1 MEDDTET
8 RHRKEIDDLKTKI
21 DSRDKN
27 LQYFEEQNYKLQQT
41 DEEQKKLL
49 EEKDKNYNRVQH
61 LLADTTSR
69 AREKDTE
76 NVALRQRY
84 TQLQAR
90 VMERERRINELE
102 ALEREGQEHEDTVYR
117 LRSELVQVKTQL
129 DKARAEKLS
138 LEGEHARCQEVQE
151 DMDNQQSHLH
161 ELTSILSLYQR
172 YIPYTEDMD
181 LDDLQSR
188 LEERSSKGLTSP
200 SPRSQISNKPG
211 SKHRRVVSLE
221 EELDDTENDDGYQGD
236 SLDNFE
242 SQQSGLDEIKSILS
256 MYQRFVPFTEDMDLA
271 DLQSKLERLCDEGS
285 GGANTGSLKYQRA
298 VGVQVNLGE
307 KGENSDEDDLEGGI
321 EEIGRLQ
328 SRLDEV
334 TAVLSIY
341 QRYIPRTQDMDLDDL
356 QAKLERMRD
365 DSTSASP
372 KSPRSKTPLLQDQR
386 AASRENDP
394 GDTGSEWSDSGQME
408 RETNSSSDEE
418 EGYDTDTGMKDNEV
432 ELETFDDDMDDDI
445 DKPNDDDLEQEIIK
459 TSDDELEDGITKSS
473 DDDDDDL
480 EDEIAK
486 SSDDELEDKITKS
499 DDDLE
504 DEIFNSSDDDELE
517 DEIAKSSDDDL
528 EDGLTKSS
536 DKDRVDES
544 TEVSDE
550 DKEKNTN
557 SRSNDDE
564 QNEITDPRKGDE
576 DETAEVSD
584 GIEGWDEDVESER
597 DSSAGENWTTHN
609 RTEETKA
616 ADKTT
621 VSSSERSSQ
630 TGKGSDGIVQ
640 SWSERGRT
648 DADKAGAHGVLLVQ
662 RRRDKD
668 RGRGGERRRGRSYR
682 GQWWVV
688 RWRYLVTHFLMTVV
702 AMLLC
707 QNFREWPWAHANGY
721 APASRPVYTFER
733 AGEQLAKMVF
743 GGVFWLLSS
752 VFGQTW
758 FLSGYAQHLAPG

>member
-49 EEKDKNYNRVQH
+49 EEKDKNYNRIQH

-90 VMERERRINELE
+90 VMERERRVNELE

-117 LRSELVQVKTQL
+117 LRSELVQVKTQV

-151 DMDNQQSHLH
+151 EMENQQSHLH

-172 YIPYTEDMD
+172 YVPYTEDMD

-200 SPRSQISNKPG
+200 SPRSQSSNKPG

-221 EELDDTENDDGYQGD
+221 EELEETENDEGYQGD

-285 GGANTGSLKYQRA
+285 GGANIGSLKYQRA

-307 KGENSDEDDLEGGI
+307 KGENGDEDDLEGGI
-321 EEIGRLQ
+321 EEIRRLR

-372 KSPRSKTPLLQDQR
+372 KSPRSKTPFLQHQR
-386 AASRENDP
+386 VASREKDP

-408 RETNSSSDEE
+408 RETSSSSDDE
-418 EGYDTDTGMKDNEV
+418 EGYDTDTHMDDKEV
-432 ELETFDDDMDDDI
+432 ELETSEDDVDDDI
-445 DKPNDDDLEQEIIK
+445 DKPNDDDLEQEIIR
-459 TSDDELEDGITKSS
+459 TSDDELEDEITKSSDDDLEDQITKSS
-473 DDDDDDL
+473 DDDDDD
-480 EDEIAK
+480 
-486 SSDDELEDKITKS
+486 
-499 DDDLE
+499 DL
-504 DEIFNSSDDDELE
+504 D

-528 EDGLTKSS
+528 EDEIFKTSDDELEDELTKSS
-536 DKDRVDES
+536 DKGRVDES

-557 SRSNDDE
+557 SRSNEDE
-564 QNEITDPRKGDE
+564 HNEITDPRKGDE

-584 GIEGWDEDVESER
+584 GIEGWDEDEESER
-597 DSSAGENWTTHN
+597 DSSAGEKSTTHN
-609 RTEETKA
+609 KTEETRA

-640 SWSERGRT
+640 TWGRRGRT
-648 DADKAGAHGVLLVQ
+648 DADKAGAHSVLLVQ
-662 RRRDKD
+662 KRRDKG
-668 RGRGGERRRGRSYR
+668 RGRERRRGRSYR

-743 GGVFWLLSS
+743 GGVFWLLSL